1 MTITRDKTKESNPCL
16 AVMYFPLLFLHTTD
30 DTLTLNSRTFKRH
43 VFRTIKNQL
52 FSAFCCFDE
61 PMIPNNKYMVAFD
74 LIPQNRF
81 VGVQHYP
88 PNSII
93 TIERR
98 Q

>member
-1 MTITRDKTKESNPCL
+1 MKITRDKLKSEYPCL
-16 AVMYFPLLFLHTTD
+16 AVMYFPLLFLHTTE
-30 DTLTLNSRTFKRH
+30 DTLTLNNTQYQRH

-52 FSAFCCFDE
+52 FAAFCSFDE

-74 LIPQNRF
+74 LIPDRRF
-81 VGVQHYP
+81 VGVNHYP

-93 TIERR
+93 SIERR